1 MELEKSV
8 RMMERNVMAM
18 EVATFFFILIIP
30 KAITLPITIS
40 LIIILSIIVII
51 HIIIFIMDANLGGK
65 PRGRRL
71 WGKAEVRGAEAAEH
85 SGRNQCLQSY
95 NDSSDTNYVESK
107 DDDDEDDVPVQL
119 MEQKRWLEH
128 ELEEIKLKIQNDKS
142 HPLPDMLLDW
152 DSLRWW

>member
-30 KAITLPITIS
+30 KATTFPIS
-40 LIIILSIIVII
+40 LIIILSIIVTIR
-51 HIIIFIMDANLGGK
+51 IIFIMDANLGGK

-85 SGRNQCLQSY
+85 SGRNQCLQWY
-95 NDSSDTNYVESK
+95 NDGSDTNYEESK
-107 DDDDEDDVPVQL
+107 DADDEDDVPVQL